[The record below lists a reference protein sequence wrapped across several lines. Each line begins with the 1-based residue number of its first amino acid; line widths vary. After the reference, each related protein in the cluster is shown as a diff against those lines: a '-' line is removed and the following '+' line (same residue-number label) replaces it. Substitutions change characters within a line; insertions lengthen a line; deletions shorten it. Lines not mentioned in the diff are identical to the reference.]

1 MYTNHHTVK
10 VSDLRK
16 HTTEVIE
23 EVEEMEEPVTVFS
36 HSKPKIVIMSFKVF
50 QRMKPGRDKEE
61 TADDGE
67 KHGLDFFIDPPEEML
82 VKKKGIDIVKEIRK
96 LRGYTD

>member
-1 MYTNHHTVK
+1 MYTHHNTVK

-16 HTTEVIE
+16 HTTEVIGE
-23 EVEEMEEPVTVFS
+23 LEEMEEPVTVFS
-36 HSKPKIVIMSFKVF
+36 HSEPKIVIMSFRLF
-50 QRMKPGRDKEE
+50 QRMKPGRGQKKA
-61 TADDGE
+61 ADDTE

-82 VKKKGIDIVKEIRK
+82 VKTKGIDLVKEIRK